1 MRRLVITNGTGG
13 SGKDTFCKYAA
24 EYLDSKGYNTV
35 RYSFVDFARRMLA
48 DAGIDTSAKT
58 DKDRQLLAGLN
69 QILENYDDIPF
80 KDCCQF
86 INDMLFIS
94 GETADYDYI
103 PEDIA
108 DVIFLDVRS
117 PEIIDRFKTVY
128 DNVITVLVDN
138 GRTNTAT
145 AEDSGVFNYNYDSV
159 ISNTRD
165 MNYLKMQAKNFVDK
179 SILSGSECRKKEI
192 KT

>member
-35 RYSFVDFARRMLA
+35 RYSYVDFARQMLA

-58 DKDRQLLAGLN
+58 SKDRQLLAGLN
-69 QILENYDDIPF
+69 QILEQYDDIPF
-80 KDCCQF
+80 MDCCQF
-86 INDMLFIS
+86 INDMLFRS
-94 GETADYDYI
+94 DETADYDYI
-103 PEDIA
+103 PKDIA
-108 DVIFLDVRS
+108 DVIFLDVRN

-128 DNVITVLVDN
+128 DNIITVLVDN

-145 AEDSGVFNYNYDSV
+145 EEDSGVFDYNYDSV

-179 SILSGSECRKKEI
+179 FILSGSECRKKEI